1 MLGIAGTLFQT
12 GRFIFP
18 ETPIVTLPAP
28 LLALLFLL
36 PPAPPDAAKPGLQ
49 VTPVP
54 DAVRTAWQLD
64 NFYQKHVDVGGFPVI
79 SSRHASDYALREA
92 GYLIEKMLRGR
103 EDIRQALIR
112 SRTRF
117 VVMGHKEMTTEVP
130 EHSDLT
136 PSRFWDRRARGLG
149 ATPERPAVSC
159 GEENLV
165 KLPGDPYD
173 TENIL
178 IHEFAHAIH
187 HMALNQVDVTFD
199 SRLEAIYDKAMEEG
213 LWKDKYAA
221 NNRAEYWAEGV
232 QSWFN
237 TNRAPDHDHNHVN
250 TRKELKQYD
259 PRLATLVA
267 EIFPDDEWRYTVP
280 RSRRREV
287 HLRGLRPAQIGSFA
301 WPEELDRWYREN
313 YPNN

>member
-1 MLGIAGTLFQT
+1 MTRPCGILLLLLLLLATASLRAGT
-12 GRFIFP
+12 P
-18 ETPIVTLPAP
+18 VP
-28 LLALLFLL
+28 
-36 PPAPPDAAKPGLQ
+36 Q

-54 DAVRTAWQLD
+54 EEVRKAWQLD
-64 NFYQKHVDVGGFPVI
+64 DFYQKHVDAGGFPVI
-79 SSRHASDYALREA
+79 SSGDVSDYALREA
-92 GYLIEKMLRGR
+92 AYLVEKMLRGR

-117 VVMGHKEMTTEVP
+117 VVMGYQELTTQIP

-136 PSRFWDRRARGLG
+136 PGRFWDRRARGLG

-187 HMALNQVDVTFD
+187 HMALNQIDKTFD
-199 SRLEAIYDKAMEEG
+199 ARLESVFEAAIKKG
-213 LWKDKYAA
+213 LWKDKYAST
-221 NNRAEYWAEGV
+221 NHAEYWAEGV

-250 TRKELKQYD
+250 TRRELKQYD
-259 PRLATLVA
+259 PGLATLVA
-267 EIFPDDEWRYTVP
+267 EIFPDDGWRYTVP
-280 RSRRREV
+280 GRRRREA
-287 HLRGLRPAQIGSFA
+287 HLRGLRPARIGSFS
-301 WPEELDRWYREN
+301 WPEELERWYRDN
-313 YPNN
+313 YPSN